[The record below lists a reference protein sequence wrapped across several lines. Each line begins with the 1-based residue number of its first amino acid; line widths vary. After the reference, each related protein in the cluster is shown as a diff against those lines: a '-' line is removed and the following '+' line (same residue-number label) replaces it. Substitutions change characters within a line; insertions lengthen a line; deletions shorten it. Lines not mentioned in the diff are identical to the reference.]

1 MGFQLT
7 LGLKLSAK
15 NTLENF
21 IGEQNQELV
30 SYLVEAL
37 DQRKQALAYIQGQSK
52 SGKSHLLQACCHRLV
67 FQGLQAAYLDVEQM
81 DSLNILTG
89 FDQLRLVCFDNW
101 SHEKLDQDQKKLLK
115 DFIER
120 SQAQKHIILF
130 SSSQPF
136 DQEYFKDFGQ
146 IQSFQLYSP
155 QMQEMPAGL
164 DNKLAERGLHLPDS
178 LKKVILKKAANCV
191 ASLQDIIDII
201 EKSQDSEKLKFNTSL
216 LKKLLATT

>member
-30 SYLVEAL
+30 TCLVDSL
-37 DQRKQALAYIQGQSK
+37 DKRKQALIYIQGQSK

-67 FQGLQAAYLDVEQM
+67 FQGLQAAYLDVDQM
-81 DSLNILTG
+81 DSLNILAG
-89 FDQLRLVCFDNW
+89 LDQLRLVCFDNW
-101 SHEKLDQDQKKLLK
+101 NHEKLDLEQKKILK
-115 DFIER
+115 DFVDR

-130 SSSQPF
+130 SSTEPF
-136 DQEYFKDFGQ
+136 DQQYFKDFGH
-146 IQSFQLYSP
+146 IQTFELSSP
-155 QMQEMPAGL
+155 ELQEMPKGL
-164 DNKLAERGLHLPDS
+164 NNKLAERGLHLPES
-178 LKKVILKKAANCV
+178 LKKVILKKAGNCV
-191 ASLQDIIDII
+191 ASLQDILDIL

-216 LKKLLATT
+216 LKKLLATA